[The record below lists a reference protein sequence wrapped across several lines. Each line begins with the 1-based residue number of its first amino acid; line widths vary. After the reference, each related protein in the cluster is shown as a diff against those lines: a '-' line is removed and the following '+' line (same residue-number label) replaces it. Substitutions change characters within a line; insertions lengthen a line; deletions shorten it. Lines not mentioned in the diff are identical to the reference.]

1 VRRRSISYSG
11 GLVTVSYIDTK
22 SIFTGSAGSVS
33 FTIPALGGNQWCVV
47 TRQFIGGTRGLS
59 SIGGVTPTKLV
70 ESVNT
75 GGTTDTRSQIWIAQP
90 PAGTTTVTIVTAT
103 GAEAYSLYI
112 VSNLINGGAASDT
125 ATTTGSGTSLASL
138 SAPAGSAVISI
149 AMLLAGGTPAT
160 ACTWSGGVTADA
172 FGGVTAGINDLR
184 WRPAH
189 ATPSVATTYGLSFSF
204 NGGGFTTGSA
214 VALR

>member
-1 VRRRSISYSG
+1 MFAHWDG
-11 GLVTVSYIDTK
+11 GLVTVSYIGTQT
-22 SIFTGSAGSVS
+22 IFTGSSGSVS
-33 FTIPALGGNQWCVV
+33 FTVPALGGNQWVVV
-47 TRQFIGGTRGLS
+47 TSQFLGSSRTLS

-90 PAGTTTVTIVTAT
+90 PAGMTTVTIVTAT
-103 GAEAYSLYI
+103 GAEAYSLYV
-112 VSNLINGGAASDT
+112 VSNLINGGVASDT
-125 ATTTGSGTSLASL
+125 ATTTGAGTSLASL

-149 AMLLAGGTPAT
+149 AMLQAAGSPAT
-160 ACTWSGGVTADA
+160 ACTWSGGVTQDA
-172 FGGVTAGINDLR
+172 FGGATAGINDLR
-184 WRPAH
+184 WSPAH
-189 ATPSVATTYGLSFSF
+189 ALPSVATTYGLSFSF